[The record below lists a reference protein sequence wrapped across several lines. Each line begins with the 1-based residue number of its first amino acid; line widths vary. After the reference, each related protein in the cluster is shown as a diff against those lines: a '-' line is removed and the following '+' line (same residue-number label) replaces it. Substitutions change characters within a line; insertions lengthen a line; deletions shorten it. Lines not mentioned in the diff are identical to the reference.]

1 MLFTLILWGN
11 TSFADDALGDSLV
24 YHAYFGETQQV
35 EQLLAKKADPNTKD
49 EHGWPVIAV
58 AADRSDGQAYDIS
71 KALIAAGA
79 DVNVARG
86 SHYAIFNAIKHNN
99 TKLVALL
106 VAADADLNVKNADGL
121 TVMAAARKT
130 ANAQTID
137 LLDKRIFEAIEL
149 QRFLLSIGHLK
160 QLTSQYAFHHCA
172 FQYWAY
178 YHRSK
183 QERDMDGEKIKNRAR
198 HHANAASK
206 IGLLA
211 LQYFPQAYNQ
221 HYDVIA
227 GKQRKHISGSLNE
240 LISNRNRRAM
250 GVGEIKDL
258 FKRCNLKK
266 TPVYFHAVAAPY

>member
-1 MLFTLILWGN
+1 
-11 TSFADDALGDSLV
+11 
-24 YHAYFGETQQV
+24 
-35 EQLLAKKADPNTKD
+35 
-49 EHGWPVIAV
+49 
-58 AADRSDGQAYDIS
+58 
-71 KALIAAGA
+71 
-79 DVNVARG
+79 
-86 SHYAIFNAIKHNN
+86 
-99 TKLVALL
+99 
-106 VAADADLNVKNADGL
+106 
-121 TVMAAARKT
+121 
-130 ANAQTID
+130 
-137 LLDKRIFEAIEL
+137 
-149 QRFLLSIGHLK
+149 
-160 QLTSQYAFHHCA
+160 
-172 FQYWAY
+172 
-178 YHRSK
+178 
-183 QERDMDGEKIKNRAR
+183 MDGEKIKNRAR